1 MGSKRGYQEQES
13 GESVMQNCR
22 HCKGLTVEASYHE
35 HGVWYRE
42 FRCVNCGR
50 YYPAEVKSPATGIP
64 LGMMGDARKRQRKPF
79 KQISEAVLAQA
90 KVLLDAGQ
98 CVSKAARTVGIHQ
111 ASLYKIARR
120 NGWQVVQGKSGP
132 ERGR

>member
-13 GESVMQNCR
+13 REFVMHNCT

-42 FRCVNCGR
+42 FRCVNCCR

-79 KQISEAVLAQA
+79 KQISETVLAQA